1 MDKDEKERITNEEL
15 LGPSQ
20 FGSLGFR
27 PKIRGPYKKDYGIL
41 GFLSWGSLSWAIPI
55 PLEPE

>member
-1 MDKDEKERITNEEL
+1 MDKEEKERITNEEL

-41 GFLSWGSLSWAIPI
+41 EFLPWGRLSLAIPI
-55 PLEPE
+55 PSEPE